1 MAKNIYF
8 KTGVCY
14 SRDEIFVKLGG
25 SKQSYLPMKDG
36 RVLYGAFRKDLNPDA
51 PRIILPGKG
60 SIIENSAY
68 TFARQRNPI
77 PVFIKHG
84 RNKWKYVGEFLVNR
98 LVTKDMDVIEEHKR
112 KSKRTDISMVLHLQG
127 AG

>member
-8 KTGVCY
+8 KIGVCY

-51 PRIILPGKG
+51 PRIILPGTG
-60 SIIENSAY
+60 SIIECSAY
-68 TFARQRNPI
+68 TFANQRNPI
-77 PVFIKHG
+77 PVFIKYG
-84 RNKWKYVGEFLVNR
+84 TNKWKYVGEFLVERPISRN
-98 LVTKDMDVIEEHKR
+98 MNVIKEHNR
-112 KSKRTDISMVLHLQG
+112 KSKRTDISMVLYLG
-127 AG
+127 KAK